1 MRSIPCRRLLF
12 LGAVGVVLLGL
23 GIVAIRPVRLD
34 PAELREFLERE
45 LGGAASIGSARWY
58 SAPSSRLTLSQV
70 GHTRSLL
77 DRWPL
82 RVSADR
88 VIVEGLPLPRPG
100 WIGSDARPSIAAPAG
115 PPGFRRVS
123 VEGFRL
129 EIGPLELESGDW
141 TLTRDADRLRV
152 AGWALG
158 AAGGRIDGR
167 GEIDARGRPA
177 LRVYLSDLVLRPFP
191 RPTGAAGGALHLG
204 GTLTLSGAG
213 READRLDV
221 DLRAEGV
228 RGPGQE
234 RWLDAE
240 LRGVLERSGGMLL
253 PGSRIT
259 AVGALRDVAGAH
271 DLYAV
276 HGPARATLALVGPT
290 DAPRID
296 LVANLRNLRMRL
308 GEAFD
313 KPAGV
318 PAFVHLEG
326 RWSKGELRRARGRLD
341 VGPTRVRIEQ
351 ADAKSWSFSTSWLSI
366 ERLRALVPALDRL
379 PEGLVGT
386 VRVSGRWEPERGVAG
401 EVEVR
406 DARLRL
412 DDDEIRLASGRVH
425 FDSDSIHIEAPGLQL
440 EEEQLDLWVD
450 YAGTIGDAP
459 LRLRVG
465 GRAAALDLGRVAD
478 VLEPLFGAP
487 LVDPTLED
495 VLREVVSELRARPRL
510 LRRLEIAPSVLRVD
524 RLRGMGMH
532 ADGALIRLE
541 FRDQTLYLA
550 CADGEGGMPDQSVS
564 VEFTS
569 WMPRVTVGR

>member
-1 MRSIPCRRLLF
+1 MRSIPGRPLLF
-12 LGAVGVVLLGL
+12 LGAVGVALLGL

-34 PAELREFLERE
+34 PAELRGFLERE
-45 LGGAASIGSARWY
+45 LGGVASIGSARWY
-58 SAPSSRLTLSQV
+58 AAPSPRLTLSQV

-82 RVSADR
+82 HIAADR
-88 VIVEGLPLPRPG
+88 VTVEGLPLPRSG
-100 WIGSDARPSIAAPAG
+100 WIGSEARPSSAAPAG
-115 PPGFRRVS
+115 RPGYDRVS
-123 VEGFRL
+123 VEGLRL
-129 EIGPLELESGDW
+129 EFGPLELEGGDW
-141 TLTRDADRLRV
+141 TLTRDADRLRI

-158 AAGGRIDGR
+158 ATGGRVDGR
-167 GEIDARGRPA
+167 GEIDARGLPA
-177 LRVYLSDLVLRPFP
+177 LRFYLSDLALKPFP
-191 RPTGAAGGALHLG
+191 RPTGAVGGALHLG
-204 GTLTLSGAG
+204 GTIALSSTG
-213 READRLDV
+213 RAAERFDV

-228 RGPGQE
+228 RGPGRE
-234 RWLDAE
+234 RWLDAD

-253 PGSRIT
+253 PGTRIA

-276 HGPARATLALVGPT
+276 HGPARATLTLVGPT
-290 DAPRID
+290 DAPRVD
-296 LVANLRNLRMRL
+296 LVANLRELRMRL
-308 GEAFD
+308 GEAFE

-318 PAFVHLEG
+318 PAFVRLEG
-326 RWSKGELRRARGRLD
+326 RWSNGELRGARGRLD
-341 VGPTRVRIEQ
+341 LGPTRVRIEQ

-366 ERLRALVPALDRL
+366 DRLRALVPALDRL
-379 PEGLVGT
+379 PKGLVGT
-386 VRVSGRWEPERGVAG
+386 VRVSGRWGLERGIAG

-425 FDSDSIHIEAPGLQL
+425 FGSDFIHIEAPGLQL
-440 EEEQLDLWVD
+440 EEEQLDLWVH
-450 YAGTIGDAP
+450 YAGTIGAAP

-478 VLEPLFGAP
+478 VLEPILGAP

-495 VLREVVSELRARPRL
+495 VLREVVYELRARPRL

-541 FRDQTLYLA
+541 FHDQILHLG
-550 CADGEGGMPDQSVS
+550 CADGEGGMPDESVS

-569 WMPRVTVGR
+569 GGPRVTAGR